1 VTSYPD
7 GRTASFGHSLPLPG
21 SNGPTNGQARN
32 LTQVSI
38 LDIHAALGGKVS
50 PHSIGKPWIVGTCW
64 GPHPHGTDRYNL
76 RLNDSDGVWSCHCGG
91 KGGKLKLIIFA
102 GEARDPKSA
111 WRWLIGRGLVAERE
125 HRNGVEHHTTAM
137 FEYHNEDGSQFARVD
152 RVEPGRNGKPKDF
165 YPRLWEGTG
174 YAIRSKLN
182 GKKLPLYR
190 LPEVRQAI
198 EAGERLFL
206 TEGEGKGD
214 KLREALEAAKIVGAV
229 TTIPGGCG
237 APLTDEHLHQ
247 LRGLKSAVILA
258 DSDTSG
264 RAAARLRAER
274 IVHKLGVEVKVLD
287 LYPEATTKEH
297 PAWAWDVADFL
308 KDGGKVEQLL
318 TLIDSAPLFTL
329 SAAMVTETET
339 RVERGDEGKREVYI
353 EIAAAIIPREP
364 QFLIY
369 PYFPKGESTWVEG
382 ARTSGKTFVVLDLA
396 ARVTRGDSFNGE
408 PIAQGNV
415 AIITAEDSLDHT
427 IMPRLVAAKADLNR
441 VFFIRTRTNGRTG
454 SPSFATD
461 IRDIHRLLRDQS
473 VCFLIVDGSFGILN
487 VQDSKSYEGS
497 YQAMTPVIE
506 LVRDLNIVNGMLRH
520 VRKQKGSAIDS
531 GMGSVGYGAQ
541 ARSTLTVARPSP
553 TAERRVL
560 AHTCVTNAVQ
570 GPSLSFTIEGFLLD
584 GFDRPTGRVVWGG
597 EAPETADDLTMA
609 EPQSADERSAI
620 DEAKVTILEALA
632 EGEITAATLK
642 ACVLDQDIT
651 RITFDRA
658 RGDLKKEGVIEKTGG
673 GVAGPV
679 MWRKTSHESIETQK
693 PHSHSDTHIGVSM
706 DFMSESEN

>member
-1 VTSYPD
+1 VSSYPD
-7 GRTASFGHSLPLPG
+7 GRTPSFGHSLPFSG
-21 SNGPTNGQARN
+21 SNGPTNGQARD
-32 LTQVSI
+32 LAQVSI

-50 PHSIGKPWIVGTCW
+50 PHSLGKTWTDGTCW
-64 GPHPHGTDRYNL
+64 GAHTHGTDRYNL

-91 KGGKLKLIIFA
+91 KGGKLALIILA

-111 WRWLIGRGLVAERE
+111 ARWLVERGLLAERKR
-125 HRNGVEHHTTAM
+125 RNSVKRRTTAM
-137 FEYHNEDGSQFARVD
+137 FEYHNEDGSRFARVD
-152 RVEPGRNGKPKDF
+152 RVEPGRDGKTKDF

-174 YAIRSKLN
+174 YALRSSLK

-190 LPEVRQAI
+190 LPEVRRAI
-198 EAGERLFL
+198 DAGERLFL
-206 TEGEGKGD
+206 IEGEGKGD
-214 KLREALEAAKIVGAV
+214 KLREALEAAKITAAV
-229 TTIPGGCG
+229 TTVPGGCG
-237 APLTDEHLHQ
+237 APFTDEHLRQ
-247 LRGLKSAVILA
+247 LRGLKNVVILV
-258 DSDTSG
+258 DSDGKG
-264 RAAARLRAER
+264 RAAAQLRAER
-274 IVHKLGVEVKVLD
+274 IAQHGAEVRILD

-318 TLIDSAPLFTL
+318 ALIESAPLFTL
-329 SAAMVTETET
+329 SATTTVEAKATQKAEGKEAPT
-339 RVERGDEGKREVYI
+339 ERGDEGKREVYI
-353 EIAAAIIPREP
+353 EAATSITPREP

-427 IMPRLVAAKADLNR
+427 IMPRLVASKADLNR
-441 VFFIRTRTNGRTG
+441 MFFIRTRVDGRTG
-454 SPSFATD
+454 APSFATD

-473 VCFLIVDGSFGILN
+473 ISFLIVDGSFGILN
-487 VQDSKSYEGS
+487 VQDSNSYEKS
-497 YQAMTPVIE
+497 YQAMTPVIDMI
-506 LVRDLNIVNGMLRH
+506 RDLNIVNGMLRH

-570 GPSLSFTIEGFLLD
+570 GPSLSFTIEGVLLD
-584 GFDRPTGRVVWGG
+584 GFNRPTGRVVWGE
-597 EAPETADDLTMA
+597 EAPETADDLTMTD
-609 EPQSADERSAI
+609 PQSSDERSAI
-620 DEAKVTILEALA
+620 DEAKETIMEALA
-632 EGEITAATLK
+632 GGDVTAGTLK
-642 ACVLDQDIT
+642 ECVVRSQGVAE
-651 RITFDRA
+651 RTFERA
-658 RGDLKKEGVIEKTGG
+658 RRDLKKEGVIEKTGSG
-673 GVAGPV
+673 GSGPV
-679 MWRKTSHESIETQK
+679 MWRKASRAPAE
-693 PHSHSDTHIGVSM
+693 
-706 DFMSESEN
+706 